1 MLIKVTPAK
10 PGLNPVRKAITFFRN
25 VQKLSGMLSVP
36 LQSLSSPTGRKEI
49 QGVAFGIHVHPV
61 CLDEKQRRAFA
72 FWPLQGRKETV
83 KRKEHLF
90 CLLLHLWDPRT
101 YLLKQCHIKAGISL
115 VAALKATVK
124 AQMSSR
130 GNITL
135 NPESVNEFIKG
146 ARG

>member
-1 MLIKVTPAK
+1 MLRPLRYPIKLCLEYQMCSYFGWHPYFT
-10 PGLNPVRKAITFFRN
+10 GIYI
-25 VQKLSGMLSVP
+25 LSVTF
-36 LQSLSSPTGRKEI
+36 LSMSNLCF
-49 QGVAFGIHVHPV
+49 Q
-61 CLDEKQRRAFA
+61 
-72 FWPLQGRKETV
+72 
-83 KRKEHLF
+83 KEHLF

-101 YLLKQCHIKAGISL
+101 YLLKQCHIKAGVSL

-146 ARG
+146 AHG